1 MRVDNAIIMAAGT
14 SSRFAPLSYEKPKAL
29 IEVRGEILIERQI
42 RQLKEAGIKEIVIVT
57 GYKADRFEYLRE
69 KYNVALVH
77 NPFYLTRNNNSSIY
91 YAKEYLKNS
100 YICSS
105 DNYFITNPFES
116 EVDDSYYSAVYADG
130 ETNEWCITEE
140 NGWIKN
146 VKVGGND
153 SWVMLGHVFW
163 SESFSQS
170 FVRIL
175 EEEYDKPETANKLW
189 EAIFIEHINELPMKI
204 RKYPNDFIFE
214 FDTLD
219 ELREFDTT
227 YINNTRSEIIKYV
240 AEKLGCAEG
249 NIISIKPA
257 KNNSNMADGF
267 EFKKNNRTYTYC
279 YRTKELREYYYG

>member
-1 MRVDNAIIMAAGT
+1 
-14 SSRFAPLSYEKPKAL
+14 
-29 IEVRGEILIERQI
+29 
-42 RQLKEAGIKEIVIVT
+42 
-57 GYKADRFEYLRE
+57 
-69 KYNVALVH
+69 
-77 NPFYLTRNNNSSIY
+77 
-91 YAKEYLKNS
+91 
-100 YICSS
+100 
-105 DNYFITNPFES
+105 
-116 EVDDSYYSAVYADG
+116 
-130 ETNEWCITEE
+130 
-140 NGWIKN
+140 
-146 VKVGGND
+146 
-153 SWVMLGHVFW
+153 MLGHVFW

-240 AEKLGCAEG
+240 AEKLGCAERD
-249 NIISIKPA
+249 ITSIKPA

-267 EFKKNNRTYTYC
+267 EFEKNDRTYIYC
-279 YRTKELREYYYG
+279 YGTKELREYYYGKNNC